1 MSNSIQN
8 DIDYLK
14 VKSKQYKLEIT
25 EDQEDVFMDRVTT
38 LMKININLQNAR
50 GLAFEELFR
59 KVHDNKNS

>member
-1 MSNSIQN
+1 MSNCIQN